1 MLTMRMTP
9 KMRERPL
16 ARRKRSAPYE
26 RPLNVWT
33 TQKSGRTP
41 SLLQTQHA
49 GGVGADDALLVLAA
63 EPGRL
68 RLNDGQRPLEPH
80 VEAEVGAQHHPIRAH
95 GGDEIAEGG
104 RVMANDV
111 VGEATEIGAE
121 GFFRHAL
128 RLRPHPLPVTE
139 ASVQIGQG

>member
-16 ARRKRSAPYE
+16 ARRKSSAPYE

-41 SLLQTQHA
+41 PLPQTQHA
-49 GGVGADDALLVLAA
+49 GGVGAGDAFLVFAA

-68 RLNDGQRPLEPH
+68 RLDDGQRALEAH
-80 VEAEVGAQHHPIRAH
+80 VGAEVGAQHHPIRTH
-95 GGDEIAEGG
+95 GGHEIAEGRG
-104 RVMANDV
+104 VVADDG
-111 VGEATEIGAE
+111 VGEASEIGAE
-121 GFFRHAL
+121 
-128 RLRPHPLPVTE
+128 
-139 ASVQIGQG
+139 